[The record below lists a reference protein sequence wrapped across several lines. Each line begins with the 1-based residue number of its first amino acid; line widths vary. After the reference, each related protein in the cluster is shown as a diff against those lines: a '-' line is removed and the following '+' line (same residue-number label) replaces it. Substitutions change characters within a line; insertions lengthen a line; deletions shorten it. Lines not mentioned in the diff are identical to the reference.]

1 MKFKKND
8 MVFYLP
14 CSNPRTSTGD
24 VIMYV
29 MGYDKERQRYKC
41 FDLGIYDDNYENISY
56 CEENDLGLVPLD
68 SKYRKDDDC
77 RNPIN
82 EEWFDELCYPVC
94 ECTGTH
100 REEIREAIHH
110 YPPAPMIQE
119 WLKMQKLNN
128 ERQESRKFK
137 KGEMVF
143 YAPESKEK
151 NDRKILY
158 VIEYD
163 QIADKYKCFEPGM
176 SGNESR
182 VCYCF
187 SEEMEP
193 APKNLKLR
201 RNPNLAN
208 ISKKKWY
215 NELCYPLYYYHDG
228 KEVLLRK
235 AWYTYE
241 EFEEIVKC
249 QKEYEKYIERE
260 KNEQSQDN
268 TKR

>member
-1 MKFKKND
+1 MKFKKDD

-14 CSNPRTSTGD
+14 SSAPRTSTGD

-41 FDLGIYDDNYENISY
+41 FDLGIYDDEDGDIRY
-56 CEENDLGLVPLD
+56 CKEDDLGLVPLD
-68 SKYRKDDDC
+68 SGYRKDEDC
-77 RNPIN
+77 KNPIN
-82 EEWFDELCYPVC
+82 EEWFDELCYPVY
-94 ECTGTH
+94 ECTGNQVKV
-100 REEIREAIHH
+100 IRETIHH
-110 YPPAPMIQE
+110 YPPAPTIQE

-143 YAPESKEK
+143 YAPELKEK

-163 QIADKYKCFEPGM
+163 QMADKYKCFEPGM

-235 AWYTYE
+235 TWYTYE
-241 EFEEIVKC
+241 EFEEIVKR
-249 QKEYEKYIERE
+249 QKEYEKYIERM